1 MKIKFNV
8 PSDLP
13 KNGWISY
20 DVKTMW
26 RPDGKKIGEHLTLE
40 LEFRSEEHSVDECFS
55 IFKEM
60 LEINSNLIEVSIRV
74 PVDSDEIV
82 TLRFQKQGDF
92 SEQDPET
99 CEVKF
104 LPDDPV
110 EWLGEK

>member
-1 MKIKFNV
+1 MKIRFNV
-8 PSDLP
+8 PQGLP
-13 KNGWISY
+13 TNGWISY

-40 LEFRSEEHSVDECFS
+40 LEYRSEELTVEECFS
-55 IFKEM
+55 IFKKMIES
-60 LEINSNLIEVSIRV
+60 NSNLIEASIRV

-104 LPDDPV
+104 LPDDPI